1 MLRPI
6 PSPMRPGAERRRE
19 KRYQVDLPGVA
30 RCDRPAGEA
39 DVPVVV
45 SDLSASG
52 GLITTSGDVD
62 GFAKGDCLLLVL
74 EDFGEIEA
82 RVVHV
87 GNGFYG
93 LSFVNPHLHR
103 DRLTA
108 WLREDVAGA

>member
-1 MLRPI
+1 MLRPL
-6 PSPMRPGAERRRE
+6 PSQMRPGAERRHE

-30 RCDRPAGEA
+30 R
-39 DVPVVV
+39 PVGGAAIPVMV

-52 GLITTSGDVD
+52 ALITADATPDAFVRGET
-62 GFAKGDCLLLVL
+62 LLLL
-74 EDFGEIEA
+74 LNNFGEIET

-93 LSFVNPHLHR
+93 LSFVSPHLHR

-108 WLREDVAGA
+108 WLREDADA